1 MNDLKRSR
9 SRIRSRRSGPYY
21 DERPSGFNGF
31 FRVIVLLMILSAL
44 TLGYKI
50 NEKKQFIKIP
60 DSIVSKIQNV
70 AAWIPFENWFSLDSQ
85 SVVSTL
91 NYQKLLD
98 NYYVNGSSSCSSI
111 LDGVVLSVNEEKHNV
126 LIQHDNGVLVTYG
139 NLETI
144 QVKPNDRVLKG
155 NVIGNF
161 NESIT
166 MDFLLNDTVISY
178 EEALLNQ

>member
-9 SRIRSRRSGPYY
+9 SRIRSRRGGSYY
-21 DERPSGFNGF
+21 DEKPSGFNSF
-31 FRVIVLLMILSAL
+31 YRVIVLLMILSVL

-60 DSIVSKIQNV
+60 DTLTLKIQNV
-70 AAWIPFENWFSLDSQ
+70 ATWLPFESWFSLDSQ
-85 SVVSTL
+85 SVVSTV

-98 NYYVNGSSSCSSI
+98 NYYVNGSTSCSSI
-111 LDGVVLSVNEEKHNV
+111 LDGVVLSVNEENHSV
-126 LIQHDNGVLVTYG
+126 LIRHDNGVLATYG

-144 QVKPNDRVLKG
+144 QVKANDRVLKG
-155 NVIGNF
+155 NIIGNF

-166 MDFLLNDTVISY
+166 MDFLLNETPISY